1 MAEAPDVARI
11 RARAARR
18 EQALSRMMLT
28 EDGAELLRA
37 LEAEF
42 YDCDL
47 MCKTP
52 EETAF
57 KLGARQV
64 VVFMRHAREK
74 AMKDG

>member
-1 MAEAPDVARI
+1 M
-11 RARAARR
+11 ARR
-18 EQALSRMMLT
+18 EKALADALRT
-28 EDGAELLRA
+28 AEGTELLRA

-47 MCKTP
+47 MGATP

-64 VVFMRHAREK
+64 VVFMREARDRAVK
-74 AMKDG
+74 S

>member
-1 MAEAPDVARI
+1 MAENLEVVKARVT
-11 RARAARR
+11 RR
-18 EQALSRMMLT
+18 EKALVDAMRT
-28 EDGAELLRA
+28 AEGVELLRA

-47 MCKTP
+47 MGKTP

-64 VVFMRHAREK
+64 VVFMREARDRAVK
-74 AMKDG
+74 S

>member
-1 MAEAPDVARI
+1 MAENIEVIRSRI
-11 RARAARR
+11 ARR
-18 EQALSRMMLT
+18 EKALADAMRT
-28 EDGAELLRA
+28 AEGVELLRA

-47 MCKTP
+47 LGKTP

-64 VVFMRHAREK
+64 VVFMREARDR
-74 AMKDG
+74 AMK